1 MKKYIPLIALLLCV
15 MVLPAQPSHNHG
27 GKRDNP
33 PKVEEMVSN
42 LSLKQ
47 KKTLLEVRERSKDR
61 MDELKAQLN
70 TVRDSIRDYI
80 HREGD
85 NTKVLYPLFDR
96 EGELQARISK
106 EMYALRLQIDAI
118 LTPEQLKEFRQAM
131 EQRRGKKRN

>member
-1 MKKYIPLIALLLCV
+1 
-15 MVLPAQPSHNHG
+15 
-27 GKRDNP
+27 
-33 PKVEEMVSN
+33 MVSN

-85 NTKVLYPLFDR
+85 NSKVLYALFDR

-106 EMYALRLQIDAI
+106 EMYALRLQIDTI